1 MINNGKSGGKSS
13 GKNKGTTRFAVQ
25 PARKVN
31 EVLLAGT
38 FNDWKPEKMAKQK
51 DGTFAASKSLAPG
64 DYKYKF
70 VIDGQWV
77 PDSSNPRHV
86 PNPYGSVDSV
96 VHVSK

>member
-1 MINNGKSGGKSS
+1 
-13 GKNKGTTRFAVQ
+13 
-25 PARKVN
+25 
-31 EVLLAGT
+31 
-38 FNDWKPEKMAKQK
+38 MAKQK

-96 VHVSK
+96 VHVGN